1 MCNRFHCAVPL
12 LLCQVGAN
20 MRFRVK
26 LILNGVEFQMLITA
40 SSKKEALKS
49 MIDTANN
56 YPDKRMQI
64 VSIEPEIRHLSHS
77 E

>member
-1 MCNRFHCAVPL
+1 
-12 LLCQVGAN
+12 
-20 MRFRVK
+20 MRYRVK
-26 LILNGVEFQMLITA
+26 MILNGVQFEMLITA

-64 VSIEPEIRHLSHS
+64 VSIEPEVRHLSHS